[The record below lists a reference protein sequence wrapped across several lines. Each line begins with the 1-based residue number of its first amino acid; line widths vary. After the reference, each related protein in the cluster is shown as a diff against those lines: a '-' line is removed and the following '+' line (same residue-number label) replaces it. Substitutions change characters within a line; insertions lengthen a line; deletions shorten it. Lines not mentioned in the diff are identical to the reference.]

1 MAAKRSRSLFANSLF
16 ANCAAAGVV
25 GAVAFW
31 AALGVAG
38 VGVVAIAGASPA
50 AAQGRCSNLWYQ
62 RNEIYARNGY
72 CFNTERGR
80 AAFGRGCF
88 PPYGRLTGWEKRRV
102 AELQDEENYLGC
114 R

>member
-1 MAAKRSRSLFANSLF
+1 MAARRSLPLF
-16 ANCAAAGVV
+16 AKSAAIGVLGAAAI
-25 GAVAFW
+25 W
-31 AALGVAG
+31 AALGAAA
-38 VGVVAIAGASPA
+38 VGVAAIAGASPA
-50 AAQGRCSNLWYQ
+50 AAQSRCSDLWYQ

-102 AELQDEENYLGC
+102 ADIQNEENYLGC